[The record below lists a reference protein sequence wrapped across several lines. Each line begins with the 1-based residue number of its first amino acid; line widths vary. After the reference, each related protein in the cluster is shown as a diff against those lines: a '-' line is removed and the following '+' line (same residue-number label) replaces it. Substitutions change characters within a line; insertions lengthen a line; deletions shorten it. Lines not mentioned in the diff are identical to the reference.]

1 MFCDSL
7 RLNPVHDSVARG
19 RNTGM
24 GFSQQLMDYYI
35 LNWERMSSALLDWK
49 DNDRYQGWIKDQELE
64 RIGIKSPKDALD
76 VVHLVHNDIGRQ
88 QRVLTD
94 ST

>member
-19 RNTGM
+19 WNTGM
-24 GFSQQLMDYYI
+24 RFSQQLMDYYI

-76 VVHLVHNDIGRQ
+76 VVHLVHNVGRQ
-88 QRVLTD
+88 RRVLTD